1 MFRYQILIEYVGTNF
16 RGWQIQKKGKTIQ
29 RLIQQKIS
37 KILKEKII
45 LIGSGRTDTGVH
57 AIGQSAHFDCKS
69 EIENL
74 DKFLK
79 SINYFLNK
87 DLITILKIKKRS
99 SYFHSRFSAKMRI
112 YKYII
117 INRIGGPVLDKE
129 RGWHVTNN
137 LNLPMMKKA
146 AKKLVGTKDFSTF
159 RASSCRAKTPIKTMK
174 LVKVKS
180 RNNKIEIEFQSKSFL
195 QQQVRSMVGCLKYVG
210 EKKWSVKKFNT
221 IMNSL
226 TSTFNFKYTSPF
238 DFSSGYFRATKEG
251 KGEIPPQTIGQS
263 WFRDPGQIG
272 GQLYV
277 DIDLNYKFS
286 DHLNTS
292 FSIKNLLQTGGPTMP
307 LTPKIPRS
315 FAIEFGYKFTVSSK
329 NSLSL
334 KTAVPRIRLDTP
346 RSINNFTFS
355 IVLMPPPI

>member
-29 RLIQQKIS
+29 GLIQQKIS
-37 KILKEKII
+37 KLLKEKII

-79 SINYFLNK
+79 SINYFLNR
-87 DLITILKIKKRS
+87 DLISILKIKKRS

-117 INRIGGPVLDKE
+117 INRTGEPVLEKE
-129 RGWHVTNN
+129 RSWHITNN
-137 LNLPMMKKA
+137 LDLLMMKKA

-174 LVKVKS
+174 SVKVRS

-221 IMNSL
+221 VMNKKKRIL
-226 TSTFNFKYTSPF
+226 CAPP
-238 DFSSGYFRATKEG
+238 APPEG
-251 KGEIPPQTIGQS
+251 
-263 WFRDPGQIG
+263 
-272 GQLYV
+272 LYLARV
-277 DIDLNYKFS
+277 IY
-286 DHLNTS
+286 
-292 FSIKNLLQTGGPTMP
+292 
-307 LTPKIPRS
+307 
-315 FAIEFGYKFTVSSK
+315 
-329 NSLSL
+329 
-334 KTAVPRIRLDTP
+334 
-346 RSINNFTFS
+346 
-355 IVLMPPPI
+355 